1 MELGTAEVSLLYQSI
16 SGKIRRRDYGFI
28 WYEDIPLLEKLQMM
42 DVLDV
47 HHLFE
52 RIDFS
57 DVTILRIVDVDMTIP
72 ADEVNA

>member
-1 MELGTAEVSLLYQSI
+1 MELGKAEVSLLYQSI

-47 HHLFE
+47 HHSFIE
-52 RIDFS
+52 
-57 DVTILRIVDVDMTIP
+57 
-72 ADEVNA
+72 